1 MNAQEQWLTAKE
13 AANHMKIS
21 TATLYSLVRAKKL
34 RAARLTGSRDLRFRR
49 EWIDEWLERNITIPM
64 AVNQ

>member
-21 TATLYSLVRAKKL
+21 TATLYNLVRAKKL
-34 RAARLTGSRDLRFRR
+34 RAAKLTGSRDLRFRR
-49 EWIDEWLERNITIPM
+49 EWIDEWLERNVTIPM
-64 AVNQ
+64 AANQ